1 MKKEILNFLDKL
13 EYGTLALCADNV
25 PYSLPIN
32 FVTLNGCLYFHGSKK
47 GRKVDAIKANAN
59 VSFSAVE
66 AYSIIASYMSSKDGL
81 ACPATQF
88 FKSVIV
94 DGKIEIVQEEQEKID
109 ALNAL
114 MSKLQS
120 EGGYK
125 DLNNPVYKKSI
136 AATNVF
142 KLTPSSSQLKL
153 KFGQKLNEER
163 FNMIIEHLQSRA
175 GKEEIETIK
184 LMKEYRDVRV

>member
-1 MKKEILNFLDKL
+1 MQQEDIEFLESL
-13 EYGTLALCADNV
+13 EYGTLALSIDTV

-32 FVTLNGCLYFHGSKK
+32 FVMLNGFLYFHGSMK
-47 GRKVDAIKANAN
+47 GRKVEAVKANAN
-59 VSFSAVE
+59 ASFSAVK

-88 FKSVIV
+88 FKSCLI
-94 DGKIEIVQEEQEKID
+94 DGKIEIVQKEQEKID

-114 MSKLQS
+114 MTKLQS

-125 DLNNPVYKKSI
+125 DLNDPAYKKAI

-142 KLTPSSSQLKL
+142 KLTPSSSNLKV
-153 KFGQKLNEER
+153 KFGQKLSDER
-163 FNMIIEHLQSRA
+163 FNMIIEHLEQR
-175 GKEEIETIK
+175 GTQEDLETVK
-184 LMKEYRDVRV
+184 LMKEHRC